1 MGKHR
6 NCADIHDSICPSHY
20 IDLCVNRVQHW
31 DEFWGIQANT
41 MKRGLST
48 PKNEDWAN
56 LSLAIFSGT
65 ELLAQEFRD
74 ALSMR

>member
-1 MGKHR
+1 
-6 NCADIHDSICPSHY
+6 
-20 IDLCVNRVQHW
+20 
-31 DEFWGIQANT
+31 